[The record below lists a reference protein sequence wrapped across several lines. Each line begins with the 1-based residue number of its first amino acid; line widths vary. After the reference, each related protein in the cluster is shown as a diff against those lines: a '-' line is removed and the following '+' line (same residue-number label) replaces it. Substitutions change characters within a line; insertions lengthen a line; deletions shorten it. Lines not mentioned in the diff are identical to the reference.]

1 MVMSPGYC
9 SHLFISIACPWLDEA
24 SSRSWCHL
32 DIAHTCSFLLLVLH
46 QTRPAAP
53 GAHRGGV
60 QHSSRANP
68 GSSADRRQRGLRQQG
83 ALPPVRGPA
92 SGKLW
97 SLRQRVSKGTF
108 FFFKLPWERFVA
120 DHLNYHDDSG
130 KCAMRQCGHF
140 SSLLPPWPCGKELL
154 GKHKQQ
160 ESNAIRDL
168 TTSMYAYS
176 VKTQVFH
183 QQWVVGWALM
193 GCVSLMPLQSHYK
206 SLLENISSER
216 KIASG
221 IWQLLR

>member
-1 MVMSPGYC
+1 MALTRQGQQQIVMSPRYC
-9 SHLFISIACPWLDEA
+9 SQLFISIACPSPDEA
-24 SSRSWCHL
+24 SSTRSTSWW
-32 DIAHTCSFLLLVLH
+32 
-46 QTRPAAP
+46 RPALQPCKPWKLSWPKTTRTSPAG
-53 GAHRGGV
+53 GA
-60 QHSSRANP
+60 STS
-68 GSSADRRQRGLRQQG
+68 QRSCQRKTLITTTASKQG
-83 ALPPVRGPA
+83 H
-92 SGKLW
+92 
-97 SLRQRVSKGTF
+97 F

-120 DHLNYHDDSG
+120 DHFNYHDDSG

-154 GKHKQQ
+154 GNHKQQ

-193 GCVSLMPLQSHYK
+193 GCVSLIPLQSHYK